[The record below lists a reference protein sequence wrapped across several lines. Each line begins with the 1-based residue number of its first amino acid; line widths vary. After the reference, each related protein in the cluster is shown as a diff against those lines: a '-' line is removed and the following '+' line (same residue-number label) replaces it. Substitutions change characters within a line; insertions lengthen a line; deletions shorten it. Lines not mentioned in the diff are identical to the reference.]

1 MSLST
6 SEQKRLKEIFG
17 EDVEFD
23 LPLAP
28 YTTIRVGGK
37 ADAILW
43 PKDIESL
50 QKAIQFAKEATLPTF
65 FMGRGSNTLVRDG
78 GFRGVVIHTGRGLH
92 NFSLSRENGNFVWVT
107 AEGGV
112 PTQQLVQWAA
122 ENGFSGLERLAGIP
136 GTIGGNVFMNA
147 GTYLGEIGE
156 LIEQVTLCDR
166 NGKVETLPKSK
177 LSFFYRRS
185 NIPSSSCVVETLLKL
200 ERGDKEKISKKV
212 REVFEKRGLSQPLEK
227 PNLGSVFKNPGLP
240 SRGQGKKKAW
250 ELIEEAGCKGVRVG
264 GARVSEKHANFIVN
278 EGNAKAK
285 DILVLIHMIKEKV
298 KEASGETLETEVKII
313 GEE

>member
-6 SEQKRLKEIFG
+6 SEQKRLKEVFG

-28 YTTIRVGGK
+28 YTSIRVGGK

-43 PKDIESL
+43 PRDIESL

-65 FMGRGSNTLVRDG
+65 FMGKGSNTLVRDG
-78 GFRGVVIHTGRGLH
+78 GFRGLVIHTGRGFR
-92 NFSLSRENGNFVWVT
+92 NFSLSRENGSFIWVT

-122 ENGFSGLERLAGIP
+122 EQGFGGLERLAGVP

-166 NGKVETLPKSK
+166 NGKVETFPKSK
-177 LSFFYRRS
+177 LSFSYRHS
-185 NIPSSSCVVETLLKL
+185 SIPSSSCVVETLLKL
-200 ERGDKEKISKKV
+200 ERGDKEKISKQV
-212 REVFEKRGLSQPLEK
+212 REVFEKRGLAQPLEK
-227 PNLGSVFKNPGLP
+227 PNLGSVFKN
-240 SRGQGKKKAW
+240 QGKKKAW